1 MNKFTQVKCSQI
13 LERLISWDLCFPFVE
28 MVDPE
33 KDGAPDY
40 LDFVKE
46 PMSLNEVK
54 KRLKEGHYNSIES
67 FQRDVNLIWENA
79 KIYNGDDTLL
89 YYMAMEAKLWFEKRI
104 KKIHVPNEVE
114 WTEKFQKTKCG
125 SFPGRK
131 IYSQA
136 KQTYS
141 GNPARSDS
149 FPCFAV
155 GYICWNIYAGAG
167 GRKKGAG
174 GWSYRYCGHEA
185 G

>member
-114 WTEKFQKTKCG
+114 WTEKFQKTTRILYHMLARPPKEIDQNG
-125 SFPGRK
+125 KLK
-131 IYSQA
+131 IEYNLNEDTNA
-136 KQTYS
+136 TKQ
-141 GNPARSDS
+141 NA
-149 FPCFAV
+149 
-155 GYICWNIYAGAG
+155 
-167 GRKKGAG
+167 
-174 GWSYRYCGHEA
+174 E
-185 G
+185 